1 LPVYEWAVAAQAGA
15 AGDDEL
21 ISLARTGDVDAY
33 GELVR
38 RYQGIARRVAR
49 LVAGGDADDATQ
61 EAFMRAYDAL
71 SRFRDGAAFRP
82 WLLKIVTNVAHNANR
97 SRTRRHRLA
106 ERAPVAVDAAP
117 PDEHALANRDR
128 QRLWDALRALPEN
141 DRLVLAY
148 RYLEGLSEAET
159 AHALGV
165 RPGTVKS
172 RTSRALDRLRVA
184 LPVDEHDEVAR

>member
-1 LPVYEWAVAAQAGA
+1 VVVAAGA

-49 LVAGGDADDATQ
+49 LVAGGDADDVTQ
-61 EAFMRAYDAL
+61 EAFMRAYDGL
-71 SRFRDGAAFRP
+71 PRFREGAAFRP

-97 SRTRRHRLA
+97 SRGRRLRLA
-106 ERAPVAVDAAP
+106 ERTPIDVDDTS
-117 PDEHALANRDR
+117 PDERALANRDR
-128 QRLWDALRALPEN
+128 ERLYEALRTLPEK
-141 DRLVLAY
+141 DRLVLGY
-148 RYLEGLSEAET
+148 RYLEGLNEAET
-159 AHALGV
+159 AQALGV

-184 LPVDEHDEVAR
+184 LPADVDEPDEVAR